1 MSCNCGKKPK
11 MVVTPVP
18 IQELPKQLTKEEIDW
33 FNNID
38 VIKPISG
45 QTENNG

>member
-1 MSCNCGKKPK
+1 MGCDCRKKK
-11 MVVTPVP
+11 VVNNPEP
-18 IQELPKQLTKEEIDW
+18 QQELPKQLTKEEIDW

-38 VIKPISG
+38 IITPISG